1 MEDPFRGTGSLIYRY
16 WPISAPY
23 SCGSRRRIDLWAIS
37 AGARRGGAA
46 GPPRCKQHHT
56 ISANR
61 STAEPAG
68 GIRAFSRVGGQVLD
82 LWRCRFS
89 ISVLDRRS
97 TIIVLQ
103 IQIQV
108 LVNTLAPIIYW
119 IFLKTSMI
127 KWNFIFM
134 KCILIHVLGNHC
146 SIIEHKIF
154 FWLFVTQAS
163 IFYFQIFHRVTCGT
177 LVTPLQLSQNLL
189 RQLQVTGCADL
200 AAVSDRVAKTATENQ
215 IVSAKSDNRLLLSKT
230 VLRQVWDRDRKRAL
244 ITCCLA
250 QRALRAWAS

>member
-1 MEDPFRGTGSLIYRY
+1 MSDL
-16 WPISAPY
+16 
-23 SCGSRRRIDLWAIS
+23 CGCPPR
-37 AGARRGGAA
+37 ARCRGAA
-46 GPPRCKQHHT
+46 GPRRCKQHHT
-56 ISANR
+56 ISA
-61 STAEPAG
+61 EPAG
-68 GIRAFSRVGGQVLD
+68 GIRAGTQRVFLRWYKRLLRLGLRSLAV
-82 LWRCRFS
+82 
-89 ISVLDRRS
+89 SVFYLCLRQK
-97 TIIVLQ
+97 IVLQ

-108 LVNTLAPIIYW
+108 LVSRLAPITFLYL

-127 KWNFIFM
+127 EWNFIFM

-163 IFYFQIFHRVTCGT
+163 IFYFQIFRRVTCGT

-215 IVSAKSDNRLLLSKT
+215 IVSAKNDNRLLLSKT
-230 VLRQVWDRDRKRAL
+230 VLRQVWDR
-244 ITCCLA
+244 
-250 QRALRAWAS
+250 